1 MKRLYFLF
9 IPVFIALCCR
19 CSSDPGNKQDPD
31 IKIVQKTSAL
41 SDTIA
46 INPEEASDIT
56 DYTLLTIKK
65 QPFAFALRTGGQI
78 MVDSRDIIIISAK
91 SSGILKFRDDF
102 LFPGVR
108 TTRGQELFNLAGE
121 QLADDNTELIF
132 SQIKADL
139 EKATANY
146 ERAKKLISDKIITE
160 EHFLS
165 LKNDYEKLLNEYNNL
180 NATFGKDGNIISA
193 PANGYIREIYVTEGQ
208 KVTSGQPLASI
219 VIEHYLVLKAD
230 ISPEYLD
237 ILFIVESANFTV
249 GYSTR
254 VFKTSE
260 MNGRKISYGKSTG
273 ENSYYVPVYF
283 RMNHDPELIEGT
295 FAEVYLIGKEI
306 QDAIVVPNSA
316 IMEEYGKLYVFVADD
331 DGDFIKR
338 YIKTGYNDGE
348 FTQVSSGLSEN
359 EKIVSTGA
367 YQIKLSQSATSA
379 PSHNH

>member
-1 MKRLYFLF
+1 MKTLYFLF
-9 IPVFIALCCR
+9 IPVFIVLFFR
-19 CSSDPGNKQDPD
+19 CSGDPGNRQDPD
-31 IKIVQKTSAL
+31 INISKKTSAI
-41 SDTIA
+41 SDTTIA
-46 INPEEASDIT
+46 DQKEAPDNTGYS
-56 DYTLLTIKK
+56 LLAIKK

-91 SSGILKFRDDF
+91 SSGIVKFKDDF
-102 LFPGVR
+102 LFPGV
-108 TTRGQELFNLAGE
+108 TTARGQILFNLSGE
-121 QLADDNTELIF
+121 QLADDNTELAF
-132 SQIKADL
+132 SQIKVDL
-139 EKATANY
+139 DKATANF

-160 EHFLS
+160 EHFLA

-180 NATFGKDGNIISA
+180 NSTFGKDGNIISS

-208 KVTSGQPLASI
+208 KVSSGQPLASI
-219 VIEHYLVLKAD
+219 VIEHNLVLRAD
-230 ISPEYLD
+230 ISPENID
-237 ILFIVESANFTV
+237 ILSSVVSANFTV
-249 GYSTR
+249 GYSKR

-260 MNGRKISYGKSTG
+260 MNGRKISFGKSSG

-295 FAEVYLIGKEI
+295 FAEVYLIGNEI

-338 YIKTGYNDGE
+338 YIKTGYNNGE
-348 FTQVSSGLSEN
+348 YTQVVSGLSEN
-359 EKIVSTGA
+359 EKIVSEGA

>member
-1 MKRLYFLF
+1 
-9 IPVFIALCCR
+9 
-19 CSSDPGNKQDPD
+19 
-31 IKIVQKTSAL
+31 
-41 SDTIA
+41 
-46 INPEEASDIT
+46 
-56 DYTLLTIKK
+56 
-65 QPFAFALRTGGQI
+65 

-91 SSGILKFRDDF
+91 SSGIVKFKDDF

-108 TTRGQELFNLAGE
+108 TARGQILFNLSGE
-121 QLADDNTELIF
+121 QLADDNTELAF
-132 SQIKADL
+132 SQIKVDL
-139 EKATANY
+139 DKATANF

-160 EHFLS
+160 EHFLA

-180 NATFGKDGNIISA
+180 NSTFGKDGNIISS

-208 KVTSGQPLASI
+208 KVSSGQPLASI
-219 VIEHYLVLKAD
+219 VIEHNLVLRAD
-230 ISPEYLD
+230 ISPENID
-237 ILFIVESANFTV
+237 ILSSVVSANFTV
-249 GYSTR
+249 GYSKR

-260 MNGRKISYGKSTG
+260 MNGRKISFGKSSG

-295 FAEVYLIGKEI
+295 FAEVYLIGNEI
-306 QDAIVVPNSA
+306 KDAIVVPNSA

-338 YIKTGYNDGE
+338 YIKTGYNNGE
-348 FTQVSSGLSEN
+348 YTQVVSGLSEN
-359 EKIVSTGA
+359 EKIVSEGA

>member
-1 MKRLYFLF
+1 MKTLHFLF
-9 IPVFIALCCR
+9 IPVFIVLFFR
-19 CSSDPGNKQDPD
+19 CSGDPGNRQDPD
-31 IKIVQKTSAL
+31 INISKKTSAI
-41 SDTIA
+41 SDTTIA
-46 INPEEASDIT
+46 DQKEAPDNTGYS
-56 DYTLLTIKK
+56 LLAIKK

-91 SSGILKFRDDF
+91 SSGIVKFKDDF

-108 TTRGQELFNLAGE
+108 TARGQILFNLSGE
-121 QLADDNTELIF
+121 QLADDNTELAF
-132 SQIKADL
+132 SQIKVDL
-139 EKATANY
+139 DKATANF

-160 EHFLS
+160 EHFLA

-180 NATFGKDGNIISA
+180 SSTFGKDGNIISS

-208 KVTSGQPLASI
+208 KVSSGQPLASI
-219 VIEHYLVLKAD
+219 VIEHNLVLRAD
-230 ISPEYLD
+230 ISPENID
-237 ILFIVESANFTV
+237 ILSSVVSANFTV
-249 GYSTR
+249 GYSKR

-260 MNGRKISYGKSTG
+260 MNGRKISFGKSSG

-283 RMNHDPELIEGT
+283 RMNHDPDLIEGT
-295 FAEVYLIGKEI
+295 FAEVYLIGNEI

-338 YIKTGYNDGE
+338 YIKTGYNNGE
-348 FTQVSSGLSEN
+348 YTQVVSGLSEN
-359 EKIVSTGA
+359 EKIVSEGA